1 MNYNKVEFIKSAADT
16 KGFIKDGLPQIAF
29 AGRSNAGKSSVI
41 NRVLNR
47 KGFARVSATPG
58 KTAHVNYF
66 AIEKKVYFADLP
78 GYGFAKVPDSEKRRW
93 AKLMESYFAAGFIT
107 FGVLVVDIRRN
118 ANDDDRTMVTWFEN
132 AGCPYVVLANKCD
145 KLSPTAGN
153 KRVEELRAEL
163 GCSEGVQIIRFSAEK
178 GEGKDKLVAMIE
190 ASVNNG

>member
-1 MNYNKVEFIKSAADT
+1 MNYNKVEFIKSAADA

-41 NRVLNR
+41 NRILNR

-93 AKLMESYFAAGFIT
+93 GKLMESYFAAGFIT

-118 ANDDDRTMVTWFEN
+118 ANADDRTMVTWFEN

-145 KLSPTAGN
+145 KLSPTAGR
-153 KRVEELRAEL
+153 KRVEGLREEL
-163 GCSEGVQIIRFSAEK
+163 GCSEGVEIIRFSAEK
-178 GEGKDKLVAMIE
+178 GEGKDRLVAMIE
-190 ASVNNG
+190 ASVSNG

>member
-1 MNYNKVEFIKSAADT
+1 MNYNKVEFVKSAADAR
-16 KGFIKDGLPQIAF
+16 GFINDGLPQIAF
-29 AGRSNAGKSSVI
+29 AGKSNAGKSSVI

-93 AKLMESYFAAGFIT
+93 AKLMEAYFAAGHIT
-107 FGVLVVDIRRN
+107 YGVLVVDIRRS
-118 ANDDDRTMVTWFEN
+118 ASEDDRTMVRWFEN
-132 AGCPYVVLANKCD
+132 AGCPYIVLANKCD

-163 GCSEGVQIIRFSAEK
+163 GCSEGTQIIRFSAEK
-178 GEGKDKLVAMIE
+178 GEGRDKLIAEIE
-190 ASVNNG
+190 ASVS